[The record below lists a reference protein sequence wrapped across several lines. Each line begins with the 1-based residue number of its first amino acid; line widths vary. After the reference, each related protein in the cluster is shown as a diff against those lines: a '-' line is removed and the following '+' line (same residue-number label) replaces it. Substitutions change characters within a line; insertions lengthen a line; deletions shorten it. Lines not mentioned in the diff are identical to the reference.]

1 VQLAAWGLL
10 AACQLSTSPRAAAAR
25 VPSCRCAAAV
35 ESTRTSMDSSEGAE
49 RVRVDD
55 IYEDLL
61 ATSRWYVTDDARLID
76 HHLGS
81 TCQCPG
87 SRKVLGL
94 AVMALVR
101 LHVLGAFSQHPRSSL
116 S

>member
-1 VQLAAWGLL
+1 MQLAAWGLPL
-10 AACQLSTSPRAAAAR
+10 VAACQLSTSPRAAAAR

-35 ESTRTSMDSSEGAE
+35 ASTRTSMDPSEGADSAE

-55 IYEDLL
+55 IHDDLL

-87 SRKVLGL
+87 SR
-94 AVMALVR
+94 
-101 LHVLGAFSQHPRSSL
+101 
-116 S
+116 